1 MSVLLTDQRAA
12 TGSHDDS
19 PSRPLVAETHRL
31 LYSRSWIITCHNEG
45 DGRLR
50 FSPRLYVGRYIGIY
64 VCEQRPGANS
74 SPIVTLGHRER
85 GG

>member
-31 LYSRSWIITCHNEG
+31 LTILNYY
-45 DGRLR
+45 L
-50 FSPRLYVGRYIGIY
+50 P
-64 VCEQRPGANS
+64 QRRWWE
-74 SPIVTLGHRER
+74 VTF
-85 GG
+85 